1 MKAGDCS
8 VSFALFY
15 SVQDPVHGLMLSI
28 LSVVVLSAKTLW
40 KYPTPTP
47 RHTQKHVF

>member
-15 SVQDPVHGLMLSI
+15 LVQDPVHGMMPST
-28 LSVVVLSAKTLW
+28 LSVVVLNQLKLSGKS
-40 KYPTPTP
+40 PTGIP
-47 RHTQKHVF
+47 RNMSSR